1 MATVTRR
8 ELREAVFVLLFESDF
23 HAGEQPADI
32 LALAREERGVFENPY
47 IEHTY
52 FGIMEK
58 QAALDVMIGKYS
70 KDWKITRL
78 SHVSRAVL
86 RLGVYELLYSDLPA
100 EIALNEAIVI
110 DKKFDDPK
118 ARAFIN
124 GVLNSVKSEIAEKGK
139 QTCVDLYEAAIASD
153 TNDTH
158 DTNGTSDIDT
168 NDVNDTN
175 DTQRADADSDPAG
188 QQEQTTP
195 SDTAACHE

>member
-70 KDWKITRL
+70 KDWKVTRL

-139 QTCVDLYEAAIASD
+139 QTCVELYEAAIASD
-153 TNDTH
+153 TNDT
-158 DTNGTSDIDT
+158 SDINDINDINET
-168 NDVNDTN
+168 NDMHS
-175 DTQRADADSDPAG
+175 ADAAKDSAW
-188 QQEQTTP
+188 QQEETKP
-195 SDTAACHE
+195 SDTAANHE